1 MWCTGG
7 IEWRGAD
14 AYTTPRPGPCMQ
26 VAYSS
31 QFGED
36 VWLSQN
42 LFYNKR
48 GGFYVE
54 MGAMNGV
61 DL

>member
-1 MWCTGG
+1 M
-7 IEWRGAD
+7 EWRGGERWSL
-14 AYTTPRPGPCMQ
+14 TPLPPRSPGLQ